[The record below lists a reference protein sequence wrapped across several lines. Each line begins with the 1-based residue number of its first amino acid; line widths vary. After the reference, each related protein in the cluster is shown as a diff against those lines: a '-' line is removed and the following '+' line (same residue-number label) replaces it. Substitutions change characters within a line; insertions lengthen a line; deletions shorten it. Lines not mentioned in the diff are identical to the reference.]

1 MATNTTNDATSSQD
15 QQEKQLSLHKQL
27 RQEVDHVRDGMRKT
41 AMARSFR
48 ALTTLLGKLN
58 IGRDKFVTDNDAL
71 FASMPV
77 MPRPPFRR
85 GIQYGLGLAES
96 VAWTKR
102 YLAAG
107 KASTAVAALSSV
119 GVDEDKPGSV

>member
-1 MATNTTNDATSSQD
+1 M
-15 QQEKQLSLHKQL
+15 
-27 RQEVDHVRDGMRKT
+27 DHVRDGLRKT

-48 ALTTLLGKLN
+48 SLTILLGKLD
-58 IGRDKFVTDNDAL
+58 IGKDKFVTDNDAL
-71 FASMPV
+71 LASMPV

-85 GIQYGLGLAES
+85 GIQYGLGLAEA

-107 KASTAVAALSSV
+107 KASTAVTTLGSV
-119 GVDEDKPGSV
+119 GVVEDKP